1 MYTIDDEVREK
12 LERFLENG
20 IDVSR
25 FQFRE
30 DADKSHFFV
39 MYEDYINLFAQE
51 ARKQTDVEIQVE
63 ITSTYDANVI
73 IEGRDICHVYFT
85 SDLKTIKMSTYETL
99 DNPFLVFCIKVLMT
113 TIKELAEIVNT
124 FASLIQ
130 KMGIEK
136 TALEEVE
143 SKLSKDLNKKKE
155 FKGIYNTVPKDVYN
169 SINKIQKIQK
179 SILKDVDKYKVTKK
193 KKDIDK

>member
-1 MYTIDDEVREK
+1 
-12 LERFLENG
+12 
-20 IDVSR
+20 
-25 FQFRE
+25 
-30 DADKSHFFV
+30 
-39 MYEDYINLFAQE
+39 
-51 ARKQTDVEIQVE
+51 
-63 ITSTYDANVI
+63 
-73 IEGRDICHVYFT
+73 
-85 SDLKTIKMSTYETL
+85 
-99 DNPFLVFCIKVLMT
+99 MT